1 MKIEKIH
8 LVIALPVTLVAIA
21 IIVLIVRAAA
31 PERVIVTGMV
41 DTDEIDMSSKVPGRL
56 DSLYVREG
64 DKVSKGQVV
73 AKLSSKEIDAKVEQ
87 ARGMMEAARAKMD
100 IANTGARPEEKE
112 AMEKKYL
119 AAKHQFELAE
129 KTWTRISQMYE
140 DSVVSAQE
148 RDQIEFQYKVAKE
161 QLDAAY
167 AQYHMVMEGAR
178 SEERRA
184 AGALFHQAE
193 NGYNEALAYQQET
206 HLVSPI
212 DGEVSKRSV
221 DQGEMVAAGFPVI
234 TAFDPQD
241 IWVVVQLRED
251 QMTRVRQDAQFGVVL
266 PAIDKQTHQFRVAY
280 IAPMAD
286 FATWRSTNQKGDFD
300 LKTFEVHLRPVSPIP
315 GLRPGMTARAEL

>member
-1 MKIEKIH
+1 MRFDRRYIA
-8 LVIALPVTLVAIA
+8 IALPVALVLVAA
-21 IIVLIVRAAA
+21 TVLIVRALT
-31 PERVIVTGMV
+31 PEKVVVTGMIE
-41 DTDEIDMSSKVPGRL
+41 TDAIDISSKVPGRV

-64 DKVSKGQVV
+64 EKVVKGQAI

-87 ARGMMEAARAKMD
+87 ARAVMEAARAKLDM
-100 IANTGARPEEKE
+100 ANTGARPEEKE

-129 KTWTRISQMYE
+129 KTWKRISQMYE

-148 RDQIEFQYKVAKE
+148 HDQIEFQYKAAKD

-184 AGALFHQAE
+184 AEALFSQTE
-193 NGYNEALAYQQET
+193 NALKEALAYQQET
-206 HLVSPI
+206 HIISPL
-212 DGEVSKRSV
+212 DGEISKRSI
-221 DQGEMVAAGFPVI
+221 DQGEMVAAGFPVV

-241 IWVVVQLRED
+241 IWIVLQLRED
-251 QMTRVRQDAQFGVVL
+251 QMTKVRQDARFAVTL
-266 PAIDKQTHQFRVAY
+266 PAIDKQPHQFRVAY

-300 LKTFEVHLRPVSPIP
+300 LKTFEVHLRAESPII
-315 GLRPGMTARAEL
+315 GLRPGMTARVEL